1 MSVGNCHDAAS
12 VLAQIGYIVQTT
24 HPDNPAA
31 AGTTNSSGTRTSL
44 HEDAHATWRMT
55 AWQSLKILKR
65 EPGDSDSEVYVT
77 FRVTFKF
84 KNQQGERQQGT
95 RLQTLEERSRFVQ
108 GPDGRWL
115 YRSGDVVKDWHSA
128 YDRV

>member
-1 MSVGNCHDAAS
+1 MPEWPDM
-12 VLAQIGYIVQTT
+12 QIDYIVQTT

-31 AGTTNSSGTRTSL
+31 SGTTTSNGTHTSL

-65 EPGDSDSEVYVT
+65 EQGDSDGDAYVT

-95 RLQTLEERSRFVQ
+95 RLQTLEERSRFMK
-108 GPDGRWL
+108 GADGRWL
-115 YRSGDVVKDWHSA
+115 YRSGEVMQDWHSV

>member
-1 MSVGNCHDAAS
+1 MTNGWLPS
-12 VLAQIGYIVQTT
+12 QIDYIVQTT

-31 AGTTNSSGTRTSL
+31 AGTTTSNGTHTSL

-65 EPGDSDSEVYVT
+65 EDGESDDEAFVS

-108 GPDGRWL
+108 NADGRWL
-115 YRSGDVVKDWHSA
+115 YQSGEVIQDWHSV

>member
-1 MSVGNCHDAAS
+1 MARSVPLQVD
-12 VLAQIGYIVQTT
+12 YIVQTT

-31 AGTTNSSGTRTSL
+31 AGTMTSNGTRTSL

-65 EPGDSDSEVYVT
+65 EQGDSDRDAYVT

-95 RLQTLEERSRFVQ
+95 RLQTLEERSRFVRDA
-108 GPDGRWL
+108 DGRWL
-115 YRSGDVVKDWHSA
+115 YRSGEVMKDWHSV